1 MSTMEETVS
10 ISKHHVPL
18 IQCTGT
24 TRMHYRKIER
34 EEGNQKKSTRQK
46 TALCTKNQQEKSSRK
61 SRLTENGST
70 CNKEIN
76 T

>member
-18 IQCTGT
+18 IQCT

-34 EEGNQKKSTRQK
+34 EEGNKKNQPVKKQPSVQKINKKSLQ
-46 TALCTKNQQEKSSRK
+46 
-61 SRLTENGST
+61 GSLD
-70 CNKEIN
+70 
-76 T
+76 

>member
-1 MSTMEETVS
+1 MEETVS

-18 IQCTGT
+18 IQCT

-34 EEGNQKKSTRQK
+34 EEGKIKKSTRQK

>member
-18 IQCTGT
+18 IQCT

-34 EEGNQKKSTRQK
+34 EEGNKKKINPSKNSPLYKKSTRK
-46 TALCTKNQQEKSSRK
+46 VF
-61 SRLTENGST
+61 
-70 CNKEIN
+70 KEV
-76 T
+76 

>member
-1 MSTMEETVS
+1 MEETVS

-18 IQCTGT
+18 IQCT

-34 EEGNQKKSTRQK
+34 ERREIKKNQPVKK

>member
-18 IQCTGT
+18 IQCT

-46 TALCTKNQQEKSSRK
+46 NSPLYKKSTRK
-61 SRLTENGST
+61 VF
-70 CNKEIN
+70 KEV
-76 T
+76 